1 MELSEGNSSRDFR
14 AGVCVTGRPVQVSV
28 FGKTDLG
35 RTREHNEDTFL
46 VADLS
51 TGNASLHPEVRL
63 HEVGPRG
70 SLFMVADGMGGAAA
84 GELASAMAADLI
96 YRHMATVWAA
106 DEDASPERFASRM
119 KEAVELANQQIYS
132 YAREHPEVRGMGTT
146 VTAAGVNGDELYL
159 AQIGDSRAYLVRN
172 GEAIQLTKDQSLM
185 QRLVDAGELTEEE
198 AEQSERRNIILQA
211 LGPDPRVKVDLTH
224 QTIRRGDT
232 LIICSDGLSGLVRR
246 EELPAVVA
254 KQTELADLCSA
265 LIDLANERG
274 GPDNITVV
282 AAHFEGDGLP
292 VPSEAEDVGYA
303 VYHLP
308 DGDSGEEETL
318 PIPVQAAVAA
328 VPPATVLGGRARAL
342 LLMAAVLCLIAALL
356 AVWL

>member
-1 MELSEGNSSRDFR
+1 
-14 AGVCVTGRPVQVSV
+14 VSV
-28 FGKTDLG
+28 FGKSDLG

-51 TGNASLHPEVRL
+51 TGNASLHPEVRQ
-63 HEVGPRG
+63 HKIGPRG

-96 YRHMATVWAA
+96 YHHLATAWVS
-106 DEDASPERFASRM
+106 DDDASPERFAFRM
-119 KEAVELANQQIYS
+119 KEAVELANQKIYG

-146 VTAAGVNGDELYL
+146 VTAAGVNGQDLYL

-211 LGPDPRVKVDLTH
+211 LGPDPRVKVDLTR
-224 QTIRRGDT
+224 QALRRGDT
-232 LIICSDGLSGLVRR
+232 LIICSDGLSGLVKR
-246 EELPAVVA
+246 EEFPAIVA
-254 KQTELADLCSA
+254 ANPELSDLCGA

-282 AAHFEGDGLP
+282 TARFDGDGLP
-292 VPSEAEDVGYA
+292 EPSASEGVGYA
-303 VYHLP
+303 VYHLAAA
-308 DGDSGEEETL
+308 DDEEPTTTV
-318 PIPVQAAVAA
+318 PTVVAA
-328 VPPATVLGGRARAL
+328 APAPPSLSGSRTRAV
-342 LLMAAVLCLIAALL
+342 LLMAAVLCLLAALL
-356 AVWL
+356 LVWL